1 MTPNSNYD
9 LAFLHYFYETLRGY
23 AEKLSDVETCAEK
36 RNALEQEERRWRHVR
51 GKLPALAV
59 DERGVLMIAP
69 DEVLAESHRHH
80 SHAQAIHP
88 LRLVRYDTE
97 GHRRI
102 IEATIRNLEELGTDM
117 WVGFS
122 FCWMA
127 ELYVI
132 ARKGEKAAEQLG
144 IFWRNFCSPNGF
156 HLNGDQKAEGYSSFT
171 YHPFTLEANMCAA
184 DALQEMLLYGEEG
197 VIEVF
202 PAIPESWERRE
213 VAFRGLRTE
222 GGLLVSARLAQGK

>member
-102 IEATIRNLEELGTDM
+102 IEATIRNL
-117 WVGFS
+117 
-122 FCWMA
+122 
-127 ELYVI
+127 
-132 ARKGEKAAEQLG
+132 
-144 IFWRNFCSPNGF
+144 
-156 HLNGDQKAEGYSSFT
+156 
-171 YHPFTLEANMCAA
+171 
-184 DALQEMLLYGEEG
+184 
-197 VIEVF
+197 
-202 PAIPESWERRE
+202 
-213 VAFRGLRTE
+213 
-222 GGLLVSARLAQGK
+222 